1 MPGKS
6 YMGTVRDGQA
16 GQARD
21 RAARSCDRDN
31 FEATAQHLAEVMAVT
46 RRGEAPLIRTQ
57 AALLS
62 WLNYD
67 PRLRL
72 CGFTSVSDLASEV
85 LGLRPRTVRERMSLH
100 RVCTRVPAIERALLD
115 GHVSSCQILAIEP
128 VLTTEN
134 AGAWMDLAKQCSVR
148 ELRWW
153 VRRTRKEDGVAHVD
167 GRMVDFEAPVSFQPA
182 FDQMMELARCVLGRD
197 APRHE
202 CMGAVLA
209 EAGFAGRVQE
219 EHALPPPAHSRLRP
233 DPSAQPE
240 PEELE
245 AARATL
251 EGVQMFLQEVDE
263 LCGSGEPADPMD
275 ALVQLR
281 RLAVLSANQRVLFAR
296 LMQHLRRLNAVEI
309 LGYRSM
315 KDLVEDRF
323 GISERTARNRVEE
336 AVLFERNPDI
346 ERAVA
351 TGQLNITQAHWIRRM
366 GRTGNYGSFAR
377 RAQSVTRRQ
386 FERECRLYEL
396 LRVCGLAAVT
406 RQPLPQ
412 PGFETAVAG
421 KLGWSTDR
429 MEEELARRG
438 VTAPPSGSSQ
448 DPAENP
454 IVMERLE
461 AMVEAL
467 ALSQWDEVPLV
478 GSDMPPAAQ
487 LSSDL
492 AIVRRPGPEVD
503 GHMSAADG
511 ATLDGRV
518 QDGAPACSPASG
530 QVSAACSSPVD
541 PDARVTIRFWA
552 PHPIADDFWNAIGE
566 IRGTAA
572 GNAHVDGQEGT
583 QDGTQDSPAGTIL
596 PVWAA
601 VALLFAP
608 VAAAWNTVDPATRPA
623 RARIL
628 RRDRYHCVVPGC
640 SSRRMLTKHHTR
652 FRSHGGGNED
662 ENLSTVCHP
671 HHAHGIHEGH
681 VRLTGPSPHG
691 RHFELGCRL
700 PGGPLLVLDGQKV
713 VRRPWPLGW
722 ED

>member
-1 MPGKS
+1 VPGES
-6 YMGTVRDGQA
+6 YMRAVRDGQVGQA
-16 GQARD
+16 GQVRD

-31 FEATAQHLAEVMAVT
+31 FEATARHLAEVMAVS
-46 RRGEAPLIRTQ
+46 RCSEAPLIRTQ

-62 WLNYD
+62 WLNHD

-100 RVCTRVPAIERALLD
+100 RVCTRIPTIERTLFD
-115 GHVSSCQILAIEP
+115 GRVSSCQILAIEP

-134 AGAWMDLAKQCSVR
+134 AGEWIDLAKQCSVR

-153 VRRTRKEDGVAHVD
+153 VRRTRKEDGVAHVE
-167 GRMVDFEAPVSFQPA
+167 GRMVGFEAPVSFQPA

-197 APRHE
+197 APRYE

-219 EHALPPPAHSRLRP
+219 EHTIPPPARTRLRP
-233 DPSAQPE
+233 GPSAQPD

-245 AARATL
+245 SARATL
-251 EGVQMFLQEVDE
+251 EEVQMFLQEVDE

-281 RLAVLSANQRVLFAR
+281 RLAVLGTKQKVMFAR
-296 LMQHLRRLNAVEI
+296 LMRHLRRLNAAEV

-336 AVLFERNPDI
+336 AVLFEDHPDI

-366 GRTGNYGSFAR
+366 GRTGNYGAFAR

-406 RQPLPQ
+406 RQPPPQ
-412 PGFETAVAG
+412 PGVEAAIAG

-429 MEEELARRG
+429 VEEELARRG
-438 VTAPPSGSSQ
+438 VAAPPSGSSQ

-461 AMVEAL
+461 ALVEAL

-492 AIVRRPGPEVD
+492 AIVRRPESDAD
-503 GHMSAADG
+503 GHTSAA
-511 ATLDGRV
+511 TSR
-518 QDGAPACSPASG
+518 
-530 QVSAACSSPVD
+530 PVD
-541 PDARVTIRFWA
+541 PDAKVAIRFWA

-566 IRGTAA
+566 IRGTGARA
-572 GNAHVDGQEGT
+572 SHEDGQKDARKGAT
-583 QDGTQDSPAGTIL
+583 GTIL

-700 PGGPLLVLDGQKV
+700 PGGPLLVLDGQRI
-713 VRRPWPLGW
+713 VRGPWPLGW